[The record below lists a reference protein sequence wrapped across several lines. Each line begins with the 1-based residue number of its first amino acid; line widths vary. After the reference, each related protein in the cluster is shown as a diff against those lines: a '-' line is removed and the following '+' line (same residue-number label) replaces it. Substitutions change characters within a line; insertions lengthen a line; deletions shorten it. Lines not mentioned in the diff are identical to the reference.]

1 MQVVVKALRTRPRV
15 DDERKEFIEL
25 WRKWHARI
33 MALCLILGGNLKAAK
48 RFEETQL
55 NFAQF

>member
-1 MQVVVKALRTRPRV
+1 MQAVEKALKTQPPV

-25 WRKWHARI
+25 WKKWHARI
-33 MALCLILGGNLKAAK
+33 MALCLILRGNLKAAK

-55 NFAQF
+55 DFAQL